1 MTGKHTGRAFIRG
14 NAQSQ
19 DSEGQLPIPD
29 EEKTLAEAL
38 QDAGYVTGMFGK
50 WGLGNPG
57 TTGDP
62 LKQGWD
68 TYLGYTDQVRA
79 HNYFPDFL
87 LKDGKRIPLDNEVT
101 YLPKDQWHKGV
112 GSHSTGQNVYS
123 HDVVE
128 EGALDFI
135 REHKD
140 SPFFLYV
147 PFTLPHDNGEALE
160 LKMEVPDFGRYA
172 DRDWGINH
180 KGYAEMVTRLDAS
193 TGRILDLIDE
203 LGLGE
208 NTIVLFTS
216 DNGPMAPKKGNDD
229 LSFSLFFDS
238 NGPFTGYKRDIT
250 EGGIRAPLIVRW
262 TGKVQPGTTTDFPS
276 VQYDYFR
283 TFCDLAGAPEPTGT
297 DGVSLVPMIT
307 GNPTEQ
313 KQPGFLYW
321 EDAED
326 GDIAIRQGDWKA
338 LLRDLDKN
346 PDAKLELYNLET
358 DPAEENDLAS
368 TESEKATEL
377 RQLIGKVRT
386 PSEHFPSAL
395 DGK

>member
-1 MTGKHTGRAFIRG
+1 MIRLIVFFALFALPASARTKPNIVLILADDLGIGDLGCYGQKIIETPRLDEMAKQGLRFTQHYSASNVCAPTRCSLITGKHTGHTYIRG

-19 DSEGQLPIPD
+19 CGEGQLPIPD

-57 TTGDP
+57 TAGDP

-101 YLPKDQWHKGV
+101 YLPKDQWHKGA
-112 GSHSTGQNVYS
+112 GSYSTGQNVYS

-140 SPFFLYV
+140 GPFFLYV

-216 DNGPMAPKKGNDD
+216 DNGPMAPKKGNED

-276 VQYDYFR
+276 VQYR
-283 TFCDLAGAPEPTGT
+283 LLPDL
-297 DGVSLVPMIT
+297 L
-307 GNPTEQ
+307 
-313 KQPGFLYW
+313 
-321 EDAED
+321 
-326 GDIAIRQGDWKA
+326 
-338 LLRDLDKN
+338 
-346 PDAKLELYNLET
+346 
-358 DPAEENDLAS
+358 
-368 TESEKATEL
+368 
-377 RQLIGKVRT
+377 
-386 PSEHFPSAL
+386 
-395 DGK
+395 